1 MGLRLNVVP
10 LLLQGTVL
18 RYISVH
24 TMLHI
29 VMWTYAIRLG
39 LYALLP
45 YAHSPW
51 YVCCTFGDLR
61 RQLALWPGGPTAR
74 VMLPESYEWKAQ
86 CVVMQPEAGPPGAL
100 AVVLSYERAHLVPV
114 YGDVR

>member
-1 MGLRLNVVP
+1 MTGAEAGVVP

-51 YVCCTFGDLR
+51 
-61 RQLALWPGGPTAR
+61 
-74 VMLPESYEWKAQ
+74 
-86 CVVMQPEAGPPGAL
+86 
-100 AVVLSYERAHLVPV
+100 
-114 YGDVR
+114 

>member
-1 MGLRLNVVP
+1 MDGHWLICATEVV
-10 LLLQGTVL
+10 LFCSQLSEDMLHVSTLCVLISTRGCLLQGTVL

-45 YAHSPW
+45 YTHSPW
-51 YVCCTFGDLR
+51 
-61 RQLALWPGGPTAR
+61 
-74 VMLPESYEWKAQ
+74 
-86 CVVMQPEAGPPGAL
+86 
-100 AVVLSYERAHLVPV
+100 
-114 YGDVR
+114 

>member
-1 MGLRLNVVP
+1 MWLCVLVLCV
-10 LLLQGTVL
+10 QGTVL

-51 YVCCTFGDLR
+51 
-61 RQLALWPGGPTAR
+61 
-74 VMLPESYEWKAQ
+74 
-86 CVVMQPEAGPPGAL
+86 
-100 AVVLSYERAHLVPV
+100 
-114 YGDVR
+114 